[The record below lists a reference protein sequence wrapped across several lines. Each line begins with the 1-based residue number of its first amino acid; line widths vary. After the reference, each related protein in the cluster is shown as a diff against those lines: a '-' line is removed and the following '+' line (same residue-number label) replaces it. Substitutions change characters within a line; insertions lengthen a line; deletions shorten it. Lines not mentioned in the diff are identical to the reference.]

1 MKGRDKFM
9 RSFNLI
15 DEAWISV
22 ITEDC
27 RKKDISIRESLLNA
41 HNYSGL
47 SGETKAQ
54 NFAILRL

>member
-1 MKGRDKFM
+1 ME

-15 DEAWISV
+15 DESWISV

-27 RKKDISIRESLLNA
+27 KIQDISLREALLNA

-47 SGETKAQ
+47 SG
-54 NFAILRL
+54 